1 MVDILLYKKAEKEV
15 PMERFSGNYI
25 DCYEKKISIQ
35 QIYQMYRERKI
46 VFPKAPVMRKTNKI
60 ERISE
65 TMEIILLGFALPV
78 VYVSERQDGS
88 LLVLE
93 TDERLRSLIE
103 FLEGCYPVRGLE
115 FYPELDG
122 CGIEQLERQFP
133 RKTSWLYDYKFSFL
147 TIEYTTPR
155 YMHMQMGS
163 YIERWNFTR
172 EQGIRNE
179 LYGEGLEEHLTYLE
193 QRLAESSSFFSKVS
207 LNRQYMVLRI
217 LMYLFVRTGE
227 VQTGQGEGLSV
238 QQLLDRTA
246 ILVLEK
252 DGRWICD
259 MADKL
264 RQATGELMDLDQ
276 RPYLGLER
284 EKGKERQA
292 KVLGYLY
299 NLVWMCREKGCEV
312 QWGLER
318 VVGDRVLWRNIE
330 NEKTNMAN
338 IRAHFGMI
346 EERLR

>member
-1 MVDILLYKKAEKEV
+1 
-15 PMERFSGNYI
+15 MERFSGNYI
-25 DCYEKKISIQ
+25 DCYEKIISVR

-46 VFPKAPVMRKTNKI
+46 VFPKAPLMKKNKKI

-65 TMEIILLGFALPV
+65 IIEIILLGFALPT

-93 TDERLRSLIE
+93 SEDRLRCLID
-103 FLEGCYPVRGLE
+103 FLEGRYPVRGLE
-115 FYPELDG
+115 FYPELDE

-133 RKTSWLYDYKFSFL
+133 RRISWLFDYKLSFL
-147 TIEYTTPR
+147 IIEYTTPR

-179 LYGEGLEEHLTYLE
+179 LYGEELERRLIYME
-193 QRLAESSSFFSKVS
+193 QRLWESPAFFSKVS

-217 LMYLFVRTGE
+217 LMYRFARTGDI
-227 VQTGQGEGLSV
+227 QAGLGESLSI
-238 QQLLDRTA
+238 QQLLDCTA
-246 ILVLEK
+246 VLILEK
-252 DGRWICD
+252 DSQWISD
-259 MADKL
+259 TADAF
-264 RQATGELMDLDQ
+264 RNATGELLDWEQ
-276 RPYLGLER
+276 RSYFHLGLEK

-299 NLVWMCREKGCEV
+299 NVVWICQAKECEV
-312 QWGLER
+312 QWGLEQ
-318 VVGDRVLWRNIE
+318 VIGDRVLWKDIE
-330 NEKTNMAN
+330 SGKENMAD
-338 IRAHFGMI
+338 IRTHFEMI